1 MSTVILTQG
10 IKIFLKTKY
19 AINKSIGLFDNA
31 TTGKSDIR
39 LIEQEMAG
47 TSELYM
53 HGLLAADG
61 IGERSWSSD
70 LMRGGAVANI
80 EAVDIRWDN
89 TAQYFRTLQNL
100 SITICGCK
108 AHIVEFSKS
117 VSTGVVTETIVYRGI
132 AKVTQ
137 WNETDYKIGRAHV

>member
-1 MSTVILTQG
+1 
-10 IKIFLKTKY
+10 
-19 AINKSIGLFDNA
+19 
-31 TTGKSDIR
+31 
-39 LIEQEMAG
+39 
-47 TSELYM
+47 
-53 HGLLAADG
+53 
-61 IGERSWSSD
+61 
-70 LMRGGAVANI
+70 MRGGAVANI

-137 WNETDYKIGRAHV
+137 WNETDYTVIVESDDRDANISTLINATNYPDASDDIINNPVPVTFGTVDKALLTRTADKITKYTGIE